1 MSDVAKAKVSLATI
15 AACMVFICG
24 LVFTATQKYDAI
36 GAQMDKQHDQLAQ
49 IIDAQKDNHEWL
61 VSLTQ
66 KVNDHDSQLSAI
78 QESLHISAGKQ
89 DANAIRTKNIQHT
102 LDSE

>member
-1 MSDVAKAKVSLATI
+1 MAYGNKAVRLGDKFQAAAWPQSL
-15 AACMVFICG
+15 V
-24 LVFTATQKYDAI
+24 VHVQAI